1 MALAVQKSSSL
12 VYVDGGIREHH
23 LVADYKTAG
32 VIGMDV
38 RDHDALHVRDV
49 APNLGEAA
57 LQRAERVVGVP
68 PGVHQVRAAVGLE
81 HVDQHIPQRVVGQ
94 RDGNAPKPVSD
105 LLDVGE
111 RIIGG
116 GSTAGPLRMRRR
128 GRVRK
133 IIERT
138 DRMAVVFPFE
148 ADLYSKAGSK
158 VTFVGHPLL
167 DRVHPAQPR
176 KETLA
181 RHQLPPAS
189 RLITILPGSRR
200 SEIGFLLQ
208 PMVEAARIMA
218 RDHGLIPCLALAPT
232 LGESDLKAVSGADL
246 EGIRIIKEDSYSVVA
261 VSEVALVASGTATLE
276 TALLECPMVIAYK
289 LKPISYLVAWTL
301 VTGVKNIGMPN
312 ILAGRTIVPE
322 LIQSQVTAT
331 NLVRAAEDLLIES
344 NRSKL
349 VNELKALRTALGA
362 PGAPARVA
370 QMALDMIHD

>member
-1 MALAVQKSSSL
+1 MVAGEASGDMHGADLAAQILARDPSCDL
-12 VYVDGGIREHH
+12 FGIAGQRMR
-23 LVADYKTAG
+23 TAG
-32 VIGMDV
+32 VRALYNMEDLVGFGVTELTTTIRQSIGALRALV
-38 RDHDALHVRDV
+38 RMVKRQPPDLAILIDFAEF
-49 APNLGEAA
+49 NLIFSRTAK
-57 LQRAERVVGVP
+57 RAGVP
-68 PGVHQVRAAVGLE
+68 VLYYITPQVWAW
-81 HVDQHIPQRVVGQ
+81 
-94 RDGNAPKPVSD
+94 
-105 LLDVGE
+105 
-111 RIIGG
+111 
-116 GSTAGPLRMRRR
+116 RR

-148 ADLYSKAGSK
+148 ADLYAKAGSR

-208 PMVEAARIMA
+208 PMVEAARVMA
-218 RDHGLIPCLALAPT
+218 RDHGFVPCLALAPT
-232 LGESDLKAVSGADL
+232 LGESDLKAVYGADL
-246 EGIRIIKEDSYSVVA
+246 DDIRIIKEDSYSVVA
-261 VSEVALVASGTATLE
+261 ASEVALVASGTATLE

-322 LIQSQVTAT
+322 LIQSQVTAS

-344 NRSKL
+344 NRRKM
-349 VNELKALRTALGA
+349 VDELKTLRTALGA

-370 QMALDMIHD
+370 QIALDMIHD